1 MTPKEKAWDL
11 FTKFNKDGL
20 HQISSV
26 INRHVRKEMIK
37 QCILISVDEVLKY
50 QPYDV
55 YTIEQ
60 CDNVNNYWQEVKQ
73 EIEKL

>member
-1 MTPKEKAWDL
+1 MTAEEKAWDL

-26 INRHVRKEMIK
+26 INRHVRREMIK
-37 QCILISVDEVLKY
+37 QCVLITVDEVLN
-50 QPYDV
+50 
-55 YTIEQ
+55 TIRPDESKEW
-60 CDNVNNYWQEVKQ
+60 WQEVKN

>member
-1 MTPKEKAWDL
+1 MTAEEKAWDL

-26 INRHVRKEMIK
+26 INRHVRREMIK
-37 QCILISVDEVLKY
+37 QCALIAVDEMLDELSNEDLYKKS
-50 QPYDV
+50 
-55 YTIEQ
+55 
-60 CDNVNNYWQEVKQ
+60 NYIFWQEVKQ